1 MTLCGGRVFPC
12 KPTTTLFQTSE
23 TSIFTPTPC
32 CNSEHLWWAPLHR
45 MEFLC
50 LGRACDRLG
59 STALRLLLQFSLV
72 LYISPLWFERSL
84 CLLLKY
90 DTAVRGTTE
99 HLIFWTLT
107 CPKEYTFKSTEE
119 RWLPEDRKR
128 ATQEWSQMI
137 QKYKQNIAAYSLALI
152 SLIFLICI
160 SYVLKQSAYLEKAN
174 IGVG

>member
-1 MTLCGGRVFPC
+1 M
-12 KPTTTLFQTSE
+12 
-23 TSIFTPTPC
+23 
-32 CNSEHLWWAPLHR
+32 
-45 MEFLC
+45 
-50 LGRACDRLG
+50 
-59 STALRLLLQFSLV
+59 
-72 LYISPLWFERSL
+72 
-84 CLLLKY
+84 
-90 DTAVRGTTE
+90 
-99 HLIFWTLT
+99 LT
-107 CPKEYTFKSTEE
+107 CPKAYTFKSTEE